1 MMSYRLDFSG
11 VASPELSQLMRAVEG
26 RLNWHAVNWQ
36 GVQAQAGDTERA
48 SARPINPPCKPGE
61 ACADNPPEN
70 PPSIIVDL
78 IATFAIGLVAG
89 VLIGYLLAKR
99 TSTAR

>member
-1 MMSYRLDFSG
+1 
-11 VASPELSQLMRAVEG
+11 
-26 RLNWHAVNWQ
+26 
-36 GVQAQAGDTERA
+36 
-48 SARPINPPCKPGE
+48 
-61 ACADNPPEN
+61 
-70 PPSIIVDL
+70 VDL